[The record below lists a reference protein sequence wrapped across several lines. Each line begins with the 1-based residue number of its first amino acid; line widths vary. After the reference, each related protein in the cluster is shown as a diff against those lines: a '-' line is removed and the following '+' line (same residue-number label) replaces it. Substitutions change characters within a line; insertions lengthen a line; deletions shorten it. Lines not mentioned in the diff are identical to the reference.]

1 MDYLNDLLVTDKE
14 VGSDV
19 SFIEEKEES
28 LEDHFV
34 KYEAVDDVLLNN
46 TYLEE
51 GLMSAMKLVM
61 EKEAPITKEYY
72 IKRASVAMGKTRV
85 SNVVRNEA
93 AKSMPEDITT
103 IGDTYW
109 LDVHD
114 VRLRINSE
122 RMIDEIPMEELK
134 DGIFTIVSLN
144 NGITE
149 EGAFK
154 ALIKLLGFSKLT
166 ENTKKI
172 LKDAIVYLKL
182 DGKIIQQEECLYI

>member
-1 MDYLNDLLVTDKE
+1 
-14 VGSDV
+14 
-19 SFIEEKEES
+19 
-28 LEDHFV
+28 
-34 KYEAVDDVLLNN
+34 
-46 TYLEE
+46 
-51 GLMSAMKLVM
+51 MKLVM
-61 EKEAPITKEYY
+61 EKESPITKEYY
-72 IKRASVAMGKTRV
+72 IKRAAVAMGKTRV

-93 AKSMPEDITT
+93 SKSMPEDIIT
-103 IGDTYW
+103 IGDTNW